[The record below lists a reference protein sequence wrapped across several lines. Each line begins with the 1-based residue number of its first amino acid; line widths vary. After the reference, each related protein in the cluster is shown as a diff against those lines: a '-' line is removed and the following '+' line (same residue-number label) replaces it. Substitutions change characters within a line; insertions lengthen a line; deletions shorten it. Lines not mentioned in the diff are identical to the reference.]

1 MRTLAALLVLFAL
14 LASLAAGYCLW
25 TGFVVTA
32 SVQTVFQQIALG
44 VAATALFA
52 LALVFLAG
60 AAVATL
66 EQIGDELVAAR
77 QCWET
82 EYHRRTSSL

>member
-1 MRTLAALLVLFAL
+1 MRTLAALLVLLAL

-52 LALVFLAG
+52 FALVFLAG
-60 AAVATL
+60 A
-66 EQIGDELVAAR
+66 IVAALEHMANEQEMTR
-77 QCWET
+77 RRLEM
-82 EYHRRTSSL
+82 EYQRRSSGL

>member
-1 MRTLAALLVLFAL
+1 MRTLAALLVLLAL

-44 VAATALFA
+44 VAARRISRRAA
-52 LALVFLAG
+52 DWVGSHKPPSSG
-60 AAVATL
+60 ASATQNKKARGGRAVGYA
-66 EQIGDELVAAR
+66 
-77 QCWET
+77 
-82 EYHRRTSSL
+82 